1 MSNFRICFGYEDG
14 SGNGNMSN
22 NLEIL
27 EKTSFQWI
35 ENLRDDINDI
45 LELAKE
51 NLGSIFKAGTDEI
64 EEEIDTY
71 NHDLGRFEK
80 TIITKKRTVLFYLES
95 ENMPVRKV
103 LKIKLFIDK
112 VELINNVGYSDEKNL
127 KIEYKDKTTEII
139 SLINLY
145 QKFDFNNNFTDVLKN
160 IEKIYFTHKIGL
172 ECEITF
178 KANSNRA
185 TFYIC
190 LTDRKGYYDTKTI
203 YKLNNGDNFLNLLHS
218 FITA

>member
-1 MSNFRICFGYEDG
+1 MSNFKICFGYEDN

-35 ENLRDDINDI
+35 TELENDINDI
-45 LELAKE
+45 LELAKK
-51 NLGSIFKAGTDEI
+51 NLGSIFKAGVDEI

-71 NHDLGRFEK
+71 NHDLGKFEK
-80 TIITKKRTVLFYLES
+80 KIITKKRTVLFYLES

-127 KIEYKDKTTEII
+127 KIEYKNKTTEII

-145 QKFDFNNNFTDVLKN
+145 QKFNFDNDFTDVLKN

-172 ECEITF
+172 EGEITF
-178 KANSNRA
+178 KAINNRPEY
-185 TFYIC
+185 FIC

-203 YKLNNGDNFLNLLHS
+203 YRLNNGDNFLNLLHS